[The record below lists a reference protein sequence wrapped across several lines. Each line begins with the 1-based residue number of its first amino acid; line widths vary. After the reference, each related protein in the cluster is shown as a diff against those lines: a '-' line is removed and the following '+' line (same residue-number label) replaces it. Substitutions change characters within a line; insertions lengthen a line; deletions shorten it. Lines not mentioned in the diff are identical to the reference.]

1 MATSGINLSQA
12 NATSGTGIDV
22 TSTVDQI
29 LNAERAPEQLWKQ
42 QQSLLQTQSSILT
55 SLNNGLNSLQDKV
68 RALNDSFGVLG
79 AKTASS
85 SLSGILTASAQSS
98 ATDGTHLIVVSNLA
112 TTGTA
117 YSDPVADANTTFAS
131 GTITLDV
138 GSTTQT
144 LQIDNTNNTLSTL
157 ASYINNQN
165 LGVTASL
172 VSDAAGSRL
181 ALVSSATGNA
191 GDLTI
196 TGNTS
201 GLGMHKGT
209 AGRNASLTIDGVP
222 FSSASNTVTGAIAG
236 VTLNLSG
243 SAPASE
249 VTLTVGPDQAGVKQ
263 ALQSFVASYNVLMTA
278 INGQFAV
285 DSSNNQGP
293 LASDSSL
300 RFLQSNLLADVTYSV
315 SGNSSFVNLASLGI
329 NMADDGMLSI
339 DDSKLSSAISSHYS
353 DVQSFL
359 QTATTGFASNFAK
372 DLGNLTNA
380 TQGLLNVDLAQ
391 NASQQKELTRQIS
404 DFEDRLAVRQQQLIT
419 EYSRVDTMLREFPL
433 IMQQLNSQLASLSS
447 LSQ

>member
-55 SLNNGLNSLQDKV
+55 SLNNGLNSLQDKI
-68 RALNDSFGVLG
+68 RALSDSFGVLG
-79 AKTASS
+79 AKNASS
-85 SLSGILTASAQSS
+85 SLSGVLTASAQSS
-98 ATDGTHLIVVSNLA
+98 AVDGTHLIVVSSLA

-117 YSDPVADANTTFAS
+117 YSDPVTDANTTFAS
-131 GTITLDV
+131 GVITLNV
-138 GSTTQT
+138 GTATQNI
-144 LQIDNTNNTLSTL
+144 QIDNTNNTLSTL
-157 ASYINNQN
+157 ASSINTQN
-165 LGVTASL
+165 LGITASV
-172 VSDAAGSRL
+172 VSDASGSRL
-181 ALVSSATGNA
+181 ALVSSTTGNA
-191 GDLTI
+191 GDLTV

-209 AGRNASLTIDGVP
+209 PGQNASLTIDGVP

-236 VTLNLSG
+236 VTLNLNG
-243 SAPASE
+243 SAPATE
-249 VTLTVGPDQAGVKQ
+249 VTVTVGPDQSGVKQ
-263 ALQSFVASYNVLMTA
+263 ALQDFVAAYNVVMTT

-285 DSSNNQGP
+285 NSSNSQGP

-300 RFLQSNLLADVTYSV
+300 RFLQSNLLTDVTHSV
-315 SGNSSFVNLASLGI
+315 SGNNSFVNLASLGI
-329 NMADDGMLSI
+329 NMANDGTLSV
-339 DDSKLSSAISSHYS
+339 DDSKLSSAVNNHYA
-353 DVQSFL
+353 DLQSFL
-359 QTATTGFASNFAK
+359 QTATTGFASNFAT
-372 DLGNLTNA
+372 DLGNLTDS

-391 NASQQKELTRQIS
+391 NAIQQKELTRQIN
-404 DFEDRLAVRQQQLIT
+404 DFEDRLAVRQQQLIAQ
-419 EYSRVDTMLREFPL
+419 YSRVDTMLRQYPL